1 MSPNGQSLEL
11 HHSAHR
17 VELKGDSNKALDSQ
31 AMARLAQ
38 RLGKHGDAE
47 RLCLEA
53 IKPAKH
59 VSDHSN
65 ALVAALVCGA
75 GGF

>member
-1 MSPNGQSLEL
+1 MRPNGQSLEL
-11 HHSAHR
+11 YHSGRRA
-17 VELKGDSNKALDSQ
+17 ELKGDSNKALESQ
-31 AMARLAQ
+31 AMARPVQ
-38 RLGKHGDAE
+38 RPGKHGDAE
-47 RLCLEA
+47 CLCLEA

-65 ALVAALVCGA
+65 ALVAALIRGS